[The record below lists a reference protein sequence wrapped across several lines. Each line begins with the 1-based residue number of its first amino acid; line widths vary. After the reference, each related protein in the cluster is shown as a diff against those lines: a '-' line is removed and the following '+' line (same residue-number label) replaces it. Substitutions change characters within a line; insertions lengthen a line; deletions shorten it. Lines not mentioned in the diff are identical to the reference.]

1 MQNSMRRNL
10 ILSAMLLFIT
20 STASCS
26 KEDLVGFFS
35 MGQLRDLPETYTE
48 RAENI
53 YATQTQVAAIQ
64 TQVAA
69 TQAQIAATQAQ
80 IQTVEAFGIFYDA
93 TANAQTA
100 TAQVQTV
107 EAFGTFYVATAN
119 AQTATAA
126 PQSTQCD
133 LFKGAEFS
141 HVYGPWLPGAP
152 LPVNIKMPASV
163 AWQEL
168 DYNMKIGEVETEDCA
183 PLEGNNTR
191 LSCIITL
198 PPEYIGANNY
208 VLALHIDGCNEPIY
222 TVGENGPLYLPIKPT
237 PVPEATP
244 VEVNACDPYTHD
256 QYVCEAAGGIWDPAY
271 STCTCPIP

>member
-80 IQTVEAFGIFYDA
+80 I
-93 TANAQTA
+93 
-100 TAQVQTV
+100 QTV

-222 TVGENGPLYLPIKPT
+222 TVGENGPLYLPIKPM

>member
-10 ILSAMLLFIT
+10 ILSVMLLFIA

-26 KEDLVGFFS
+26 YGDLVEFVS
-35 MGQLRDLPETYTE
+35 MGTKRYLSNEEYTE
-48 RAENI
+48 AMV
-53 YATQTQVAAIQ
+53 ATQSQVAAIQ

-69 TQAQIAATQAQ
+69 TQAQIAVTQAQ
-80 IQTVEAFGIFYDA
+80 IQTVEAFGTFYVN

-100 TAQVQTV
+100 TAQAQTV
-107 EAFGTFYVATAN
+107 EAFGTFYDATAN

-133 LFKGAEFS
+133 LFKGTEFS
-141 HVYGPWLPGAP
+141 HVYGEWSPGAP

-168 DYNMKIGEVETEDCA
+168 DYNMKIGEMETEDCA

-208 VLALHIDGCNEPIY
+208 VLALHMDGCNEPIY

-256 QYVCEAAGGIWDPAY
+256 QYVCEGAGGIWDIGY
-271 STCTCPIP
+271 SSCACPSP